1 MCDFCL
7 FYWGD
12 LVLLQSVQRIVNN
25 YLLNSCCRL
34 TFISLHNLPYDYCLM
49 RVCVWVLLLSSFYLF
64 SCSRF
69 TIFNQLQV
77 FLFFCIQ
84 IYVFLFSYRYFS
96 SFIPSTIYRA
106 NWSLHF
112 FLSHHFLAI
121 PTKKESPR
129 VKLEKKVTKKIQ
141 LHGISIMK

>member
-49 RVCVWVLLLSSFYLF
+49 CVCVGFTFVFVLPFF

-77 FLFFCIQ
+77 FLFFLAFRSMCF
-84 IYVFLFSYRYFS
+84 YFLIVTFHLS
-96 SFIPSTIYRA
+96 SRQLFTERTGRCT
-106 NWSLHF
+106 
-112 FLSHHFLAI
+112 FLSHHFLAK

-129 VKLEKKVTKKIQ
+129 VKLEKKTFQ
-141 LHGISIMK
+141 LQRITIIK

>member
-1 MCDFCL
+1 MCNFCL

-49 RVCVWVLLLSSFYLF
+49 CVCGFYFCL
-64 SCSRF
+64 RF
-69 TIFNQLQV
+69 TF
-77 FLFFCIQ
+77 FLARDSLFLISYRFSFFSCIQ

-112 FLSHHFLAI
+112 FIASF
-121 PTKKESPR
+121 PRQTNEKESPR
-129 VKLEKKVTKKIQ
+129 VKLEKKSYKKNQ
-141 LHGISIMK
+141 LHGISIIK

>member
-49 RVCVWVLLLSSFYLF
+49 CVCGIYFCL
-64 SCSRF
+64 RF
-69 TIFNQLQV
+69 TF
-77 FLFFCIQ
+77 FLARDSLFLISYRFFSCIQ

-112 FLSHHFLAI
+112 FYRILSS
-121 PTKKESPR
+121 PNQRKRESPSKIR
-129 VKLEKKVTKKIQ
+129 KKVTKKIQ
-141 LHGISIMK
+141 LHGISILK